1 MQLSQGRW
9 LLYVPKFLELSDDL
23 MQIYLAIFLEERLI
37 HQIQSYNKAAVN
49 QLEQLIRQT
58 DAPNMLM
65 NIANNWVALREYDYI
80 WIQPQDYGVEEAEQ
94 SEIKIEQFNHWYE
107 LNEQELAGVFDI
119 DAIATDLKKDLYVE
133 IPLSLTEGKP
143 SITLRHRKNGDT
155 LTLRRPD
162 GTSYHKK
169 VSRIMIDQKIPKSKR
184 EDYWVIENHE
194 GTILGMLPPI
204 SKDKTYVNLEE
215 KQTHVFIYQKSENIS

>member
-1 MQLSQGRW
+1 
-9 LLYVPKFLELSDDL
+9 
-23 MQIYLAIFLEERLI
+23 
-37 HQIQSYNKAAVN
+37 
-49 QLEQLIRQT
+49 
-58 DAPNMLM
+58 
-65 NIANNWVALREYDYI
+65 
-80 WIQPQDYGVEEAEQ
+80 
-94 SEIKIEQFNHWYE
+94 
-107 LNEQELAGVFDI
+107 VFDI
-119 DAIATDLKKDLYVE
+119 DAIATDLKKNLYVE
-133 IPLSLTEGKP
+133 IPLSLAEGRP

-184 EDYWVIENHE
+184 EDYWVIENSE

-204 SKDKTYVNLEE
+204 SKDKTYINLEE

>member
-1 MQLSQGRW
+1 
-9 LLYVPKFLELSDDL
+9 
-23 MQIYLAIFLEERLI
+23 
-37 HQIQSYNKAAVN
+37 
-49 QLEQLIRQT
+49 
-58 DAPNMLM
+58 
-65 NIANNWVALREYDYI
+65 
-80 WIQPQDYGVEEAEQ
+80 
-94 SEIKIEQFNHWYE
+94 
-107 LNEQELAGVFDI
+107 DI

-184 EDYWVIENHE
+184 EDYRVIENHE
-194 GTILGMLPPI
+194 GTKLEILPTI
-204 SKDKTYVNLEE
+204 NKNKFYVNMKE
-215 KQTHVFIYQKSENIS
+215 KQTHVFIYQKNNNIS